1 MQSFDNENQTTEN
14 TQPAP
19 NPGCGFFQGGD
30 VWFIAVVP
38 ASGAPRIERPKG
50 TLNTQYTLYSGTYGN
65 MEVVTLVQLDAAR
78 TVHRPDLGGQ
88 EVYIRVRRYNSYTGG
103 TFYFGL

>member
-38 ASGAPRIERPKG
+38 ASGAMRIERPKG
-50 TLNTQYTLYSGTYGN
+50 
-65 MEVVTLVQLDAAR
+65 
-78 TVHRPDLGGQ
+78 
-88 EVYIRVRRYNSYTGG
+88 
-103 TFYFGL
+103 

>member
-38 ASGAPRIERPKG
+38 ASGAMRIERPKG

-65 MEVVTLVQLDAAR
+65 MEV
-78 TVHRPDLGGQ
+78 
-88 EVYIRVRRYNSYTGG
+88 RYSKNCPSTRFGRTGG
-103 TFYFGL
+103 LHKGSEIQLLHRWHLRFLSLET